1 MVNYAALLSLTVGF
15 LSLSQEIIWVRIIS
29 FILQGISQS
38 FPLVLCC
45 FLIGITV
52 GAAMGKRL
60 CTTRK
65 DLWSV
70 AALVLTLAAFFDL
83 GLILLLPLLVQ
94 HLKPLGLGGLLALV
108 ILTALLKSILF
119 PIAHHI
125 GSQQKGAFIG
135 RSVAR
140 VYFFNII
147 GSTLGPIITGYILLD
162 YLTLEQCLLTVGIAT
177 GVLALLCSLP
187 ERRFAVA
194 FVSAAVLLPMGVMA
208 RLNHADIIPDIA
220 RATQEGYMPGKH
232 IVGEVIQNRQGIIY
246 TVDSPDGE
254 PAWTFGGNVYDGRL
268 TVDMDKNVSR
278 LDRALVSLVV
288 HPHPERVLVIGLST
302 GAWARIL
309 TGSPRVHE
317 LTAVEINPGYLEV
330 IKKHREVAGL
340 LSDPR
345 VHIVIDDGRR
355 WLKRNPDKRF
365 DLIVLNTT
373 FYWRA
378 YATNLLSREFMEQVR
393 KHLRPGGIASFN
405 STSSGDVVATAHQV
419 FPFVERR
426 NNFVYGSDR
435 DFSIAIGHAEHVLRE
450 LRLDDKPV
458 FSEVAFAP
466 GGIARDIIDMPFVP
480 HANQYLDLTHNPMVI
495 TDQNLLTEHAHGRAR
510 EKLPRLY
517 GLMDQMR
524 LFLDQ
529 GKEE

>member
-38 FPLVLCC
+38 FPLVLAC
-45 FLIGITV
+45 FLFGIAI
-52 GAAMGKRL
+52 GAAIGKRF
-60 CTTRK
+60 CKTRE
-65 DLWSV
+65 DLWRV
-70 AALVLTLAAFFDL
+70 AALVLTLAAAIDL

-94 HLKPLGLGGLLALV
+94 HLKPFGLGGLLALV

-147 GSTLGPIITGYILLD
+147 GSTLGPIVTGYILLD
-162 YLTLEQCLLTVGIAT
+162 YLTLEQCLLVVGMAT
-177 GVLALLCSLP
+177 SLLALACSLP
-187 ERRFAVA
+187 ERHFAVA
-194 FVSAAVLLPMGVMA
+194 LLSATVLLPVGVMA
-208 RLNHADIIPDIA
+208 RLNQADTIPDIV
-220 RATQEGYMPGKH
+220 RATQKRLMAGKY
-232 IVGEVIQNRQGIIY
+232 IGEVIQNRHGIIY
-246 TVDSPDGE
+246 TVISPDGE

-268 TVDMDKNVSR
+268 TVDMDQNVSR
-278 LDRALVSLVV
+278 LDRALVALAV
-288 HPHPERVLVIGLST
+288 HPNPERVLVIGLST

-309 TGSPRVHE
+309 TGSPRIKE
-317 LTAVEINPGYLEV
+317 MTAVEINPGYLEV
-330 IKKHREVAGL
+330 INNHPEVAGL
-340 LSDPR
+340 LADPR

-355 WLKRNPDKRF
+355 WLKRHPDQGF

-373 FYWRA
+373 FFWRT
-378 YATNLLSREFMEQVR
+378 YATNLLSREFMEQVK
-393 KHLRPGGIASFN
+393 KHLNPGGIAMFN
-405 STSSGDVVATAHQV
+405 STSSGDVLATADRV

-426 NNFVYGSDR
+426 DNFVYASVG
-435 DFSIAIGHAEHVLRE
+435 DFSRAIENAEQVLRE
-450 LRLDDKPV
+450 MRLDGKPV
-458 FSEVAFAP
+458 FSEAAFVP
-466 GGIARDIIDMPFVP
+466 GGIARNIIDTPFVP
-480 HANQYLDLTHNPMVI
+480 HANQYLDLTPNPLVI

-517 GLMDQMR
+517 GMVDQLR

-529 GKEE
+529 GKQE